1 MSALANADESDDEV
15 EVPPLAEPE
24 AGKAPVSSTVP
35 KRSWLATSYDLTF
48 AFRALPSS
56 L

>member
-24 AGKAPVSSTVP
+24 AGKASVSSTVV
-35 KRSWLATSYDLTF
+35 KGLNIVRSDLCIS
-48 AFRALPSS
+48 ALFSVGT
-56 L
+56 